1 MIKLKYRP
9 EIDALRAIAVI
20 AVIIYHAKIYF
31 LGNLLFPGGF
41 LGVDIFFVIS
51 GYLISSLILRE
62 LKENKTFSFKN
73 FYERRA
79 RRILPALLTV
89 ILVSIPFAWKYILPT
104 SFIDY
109 AKSILF
115 TIGFGSNFYF
125 YFTGQIYGAES
136 GLLKPLLHT
145 WSLAIEEQFYII
157 FPLFLFIIY
166 NYFRKNIILIICFIA
181 FLSILFSEYLSD
193 ANPSLNFY
201 ILFSRSWELLFG
213 TLIFLLENFRKEK
226 FLNKYSNFFI
236 LLGLLLIISSFFLFK
251 DSDGHPTIK
260 SIYPII
266 GVAIIIYFSSGDK
279 FMTKFLSNK
288 IFVGIGLISYSLYLW
303 HYPVFAFARI
313 GYLTH
318 SPFDYALVALL
329 IFALSILTYFFIE
342 KPFRSKKKIKLKKF
356 LIILFTTLVFLLTV
370 SLNIIIN
377 KGFTDRY
384 PLDGKFNLDNF
395 KYSEEVRLKKYELG
409 SPDFTSKNKIK
420 ILIFGNSHGRDFFN
434 IFALNKEL
442 FPNYEFSM
450 MDGQVHCL
458 KFLNEKRLCK
468 KKIIKKMLN
477 IFNESDVIIIS
488 TLYYEKDLEEL
499 DKVIQILKSHNK
511 RIIITS
517 NSPAFYYKNS
527 RVLIDEFYFKNKRL
541 PIEEEK
547 LLIEK
552 TKFKTKENHNLTH
565 QILKE
570 ISRRNNIKFLNKD
583 DYICNDTEQMC
594 FILTEEN
601 EKINYNSS
609 HITLAG
615 AKYFG
620 KKIAASNWLK
630 ID

>member
-9 EIDALRAIAVI
+9 EIDALRAIAVM

-31 LGNLLFPGGF
+31 LGNLLLPGGF

-79 RRILPALLTV
+79 RRILPALFTV
-89 ILVSIPFAWKYILPT
+89 VLVSIPFAWKYILPT

-125 YFTGQIYGAES
+125 YFSGQLYGAES

-157 FPLFLFIIY
+157 FPVFLFIIY

-181 FLSILFSEYLSD
+181 FLSLVFSEYLTD

-201 ILFSRSWELLFG
+201 IFLSRSWELLFG
-213 TLIFLLENFRKEK
+213 TLIVLLEHVRKEK
-226 FLNKYSNFFI
+226 FLNDYSNIFI
-236 LLGLLLIISSFFLFK
+236 LLGLLLIILSFFLFK
-251 DSDGHPTIK
+251 DSNDHPTIK

-266 GVAIIIYFSSGDK
+266 GVAIIIYFSSADV

-318 SPFDYALVALL
+318 SVFDYALVALL
-329 IFALSILTYFFIE
+329 IFVLSILTYFFIE
-342 KPFRSKKKIKLKKF
+342 KPFRSKNTIKLKKF
-356 LIILFTTLVFLLTV
+356 FIILFTTLVLLMAV

-377 KGFTDRY
+377 NGFISRY

-434 IFALNKEL
+434 MFAPNKEL

-458 KFLNEKRLCK
+458 KFFNEKRLCK

-477 IFNESDVIIIS
+477 IFNQSDVFIIS
-488 TLYYEKDLEEL
+488 TLYSQADLKEL
-499 DKVIQILKSHNK
+499 DKVIQILKSHKK

-517 NSPAFYYKNS
+517 NSPGFYYKNS
-527 RVLIDEFYFKNKRL
+527 RLLIDEFYFKNRRL
-541 PIEEEK
+541 PIQEEK

-552 TKFKTKENHNLTH
+552 TKFKSKENHNLTH

-570 ISRRNNIKFLNKD
+570 ISRRNNIRFLNKD
-583 DYICNDTEQMC
+583 DYVCNDIEQKC

-601 EKINYNSS
+601 EKINYNRS
-609 HITLAG
+609 HTTLAG

-620 KKIAASNWLK
+620 KKIAATNWLK